1 MKTHLFLT
9 GAVVVFGTSL
19 LTTSFAFDTSEYLH
33 FTRHRDSNGH
43 LLMGPTHHQAE
54 PSVIQKTVVPAQP
67 KNMERQSTDWGMTSQ
82 EVKINEPVQ
91 PSWELRSPVLENYE
105 QRVAYH
111 SQIEGIDTSLTYTFY
126 EDKLAQANYLF
137 EPKHDDVVEYV
148 QDFHT
153 VKNWIS
159 QSYGT
164 PTSVQE
170 IWLDP
175 LYQYDQ
181 SLWGQAV
188 MRGHLKMVAEWRND
202 TTQITLLLDGGD
214 DTIGLMAD
222 FDSVAIVPPAPM
234 EASIMEEIPAMEE
247 APMGETPLTE
257 DHPVGEV
264 MMEAPSVGETPTE
277 IAPMESSGIVEY
289 PTMEEAP
296 IGEIPAIE
304 DHQVGEVMMEAPSVG
319 EMPTETES
327 HEPQSDMT
335 L

>member
-1 MKTHLFLT
+1 MRIAMKTHLFLT
-9 GAVVVFGTSL
+9 GAVFVFGTSL
-19 LTTSFAFDTSEYLH
+19 LTTSFAHDVSEYLH
-33 FTRHRDSNGH
+33 LTRHRDSNGH
-43 LLMGPTHHQAE
+43 LLAGPTHHQAE
-54 PSVIQKTVVPAQP
+54 PPVIQKTVVPAQP
-67 KNMERQSTDWGMTSQ
+67 KTIERRSTDWGMNAQ
-82 EVKINEPVQ
+82 EVKMNEPVQ
-91 PSWELRSPVLENYE
+91 PSWELQSPILENYE
-105 QRVAYH
+105 QRVSYR

-137 EPKHDDVVEYV
+137 EPKHDDVVEYI

-153 VKNWIS
+153 VKNWIT

-175 LYQYDQ
+175 LYRYDQ

-222 FDSVAIVPPAPM
+222 FDSVAIVPP
-234 EASIMEEIPAMEE
+234 
-247 APMGETPLTE
+247 
-257 DHPVGEV
+257 V
-264 MMEAPSVGETPTE
+264 PTE
-277 IAPMESSGIVEY
+277 SSVMVVY
-289 PTMEEAP
+289 PTMEENT
-296 IGEIPAIE
+296 IE
-304 DHQVGEVMMEAPSVG
+304 EAPVIEEHPMSETPVESPSEG
-319 EMPTETES
+319 EAPTETGQE
-327 HEPQSDMT
+327 EPQPAPM

>member
-9 GAVVVFGTSL
+9 GAVIVFGTSL
-19 LTTSFAFDTSEYLH
+19 LTVSFAYDASEYLH
-33 FTRHRDSNGH
+33 LTRHRDSNGH
-43 LLMGPTHHQAE
+43 LLVGPTHHQEAQ

-67 KNMERQSTDWGMTSQ
+67 KAFERRSTDWGMNAQ
-82 EVKINEPVQ
+82 EVKMNEPVQ
-91 PSWELRSPVLENYE
+91 PSWELQSPVLENYE
-105 QRVAYH
+105 QRVAYR
-111 SQIEGIDTSLTYTFY
+111 SQIEGIDTALTYTFY

-137 EPKHDDVVEYV
+137 EPKHDDAVEYI
-148 QDFHT
+148 QDFDT
-153 VKNWIS
+153 VKNWIT

-175 LYQYDQ
+175 LYRYDQ

-202 TTQITLLLDGGD
+202 TSQITLLLDGGE

-234 EASIMEEIPAMEE
+234 DSSVMVVYPTMEEIP
-247 APMGETPLTE
+247 MGETSVTE
-257 DHPVGEV
+257 EHA
-264 MMEAPSVGETPTE
+264 MEAPSVGDVP
-277 IAPMESSGIVEY
+277 AES
-289 PTMEEAP
+289 
-296 IGEIPAIE
+296 
-304 DHQVGEVMMEAPSVG
+304 
-319 EMPTETES
+319 ES
-327 HEPQSDMT
+327 QGPHSDTT

>member
-1 MKTHLFLT
+1 MN
-9 GAVVVFGTSL
+9 A
-19 LTTSFAFDTSEYLH
+19 
-33 FTRHRDSNGH
+33 
-43 LLMGPTHHQAE
+43 
-54 PSVIQKTVVPAQP
+54 
-67 KNMERQSTDWGMTSQ
+67 Q
-82 EVKINEPVQ
+82 EVKMNEPVQ
-91 PSWELRSPVLENYE
+91 PSWELQSPILENYE
-105 QRVAYH
+105 QRVSYR

-137 EPKHDDVVEYV
+137 EPKHDDAVEYI

-153 VKNWIS
+153 VKNWIT

-175 LYQYDQ
+175 LYRYDQ

-222 FDSVAIVPPAPM
+222 FDSVAIVPPVPTESSVM
-234 EASIMEEIPAMEE
+234 VVYPTMEENTIEE
-247 APMGETPLTE
+247 APVIEEHPMSETP
-257 DHPVGEV
+257 
-264 MMEAPSVGETPTE
+264 MEAPSAGETPTE
-277 IAPMESSGIVEY
+277 TGQE
-289 PTMEEAP
+289 
-296 IGEIPAIE
+296 
-304 DHQVGEVMMEAPSVG
+304 
-319 EMPTETES
+319 
-327 HEPQSDMT
+327 EPQPASM